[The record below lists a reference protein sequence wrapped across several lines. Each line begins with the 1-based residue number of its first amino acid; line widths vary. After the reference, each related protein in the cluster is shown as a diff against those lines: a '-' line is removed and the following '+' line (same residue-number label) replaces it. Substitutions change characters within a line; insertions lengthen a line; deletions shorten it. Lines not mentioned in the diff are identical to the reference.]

1 MFEGTITS
9 SLKHLHCY
17 SNFLKFSKHLKI
29 HLIWSLFIV
38 PFKIQSAKA
47 LLNWNDLYLDCAGLV
62 LSMGGL
68 VTWLGAVYPPT
79 KKRRETEVLETP
91 RKQNGE
97 PKRRI
102 NSLQPQTNLYNGVL
116 GDPKTA
122 LFLPPVSLSMGFF
135 LIPYYLSADI
145 YSFMLDWNV
154 NVPVL
159 PQRAAP
165 LTRAMWLLFQVL
177 LSTSVV
183 RLAIPA
189 IW

>member
-79 KKRRETEVLETP
+79 TKRRETEVLETP
-91 RKQNGE
+91 TK
-97 PKRRI
+97 
-102 NSLQPQTNLYNGVL
+102 PQTNLYNGVL

-135 LIPYYLSADI
+135 LIPYYLSTDI

-159 PQRAAP
+159 PQKAAP